1 MLSSVNLPGG
11 IQVTPPETFARILLT
26 YPGLFFSHKR
36 RKLEADELQMRNF
49 FEEGDL
55 FVAEVQSLFADGA
68 PSLHTRSLKF
78 GKVMFFF
85 GVRISFLCADLKSQ
99 LSSLATKWSAGGG
112 SRYTHSTPQV
122 TLLLH
127 AMRRR
132 RYPWY
137 ERIRMGKQTY
147 PGAPASRRRRF

>member
-11 IQVTPPETFARILLT
+11 IQVTFFFPRRIPQIFYL
-26 YPGLFFSHKR
+26 LFFTFTTTTKR

-78 GKVMFFF
+78 GKVKA
-85 GVRISFLCADLKSQ
+85 LPY
-99 LSSLATKWSAGGG
+99 LA
-112 SRYTHSTPQV
+112 
-122 TLLLH
+122 
-127 AMRRR
+127 
-132 RYPWY
+132 
-137 ERIRMGKQTY
+137 
-147 PGAPASRRRRF
+147 

>member
-85 GVRISFLCADLKSQ
+85 GVRISFLC
-99 LSSLATKWSAGGG
+99 
-112 SRYTHSTPQV
+112 
-122 TLLLH
+122 
-127 AMRRR
+127 
-132 RYPWY
+132 
-137 ERIRMGKQTY
+137 
-147 PGAPASRRRRF
+147 